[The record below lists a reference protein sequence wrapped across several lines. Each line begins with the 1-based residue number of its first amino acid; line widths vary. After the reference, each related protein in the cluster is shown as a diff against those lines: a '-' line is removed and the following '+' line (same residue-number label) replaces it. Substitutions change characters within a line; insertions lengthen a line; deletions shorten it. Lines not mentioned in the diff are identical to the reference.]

1 MKLLSRLV
9 IALVICLLAIPLIAT
24 PVQAATGDFSIASG
38 GSVST
43 GKGYVGDSIRISG
56 TADCT
61 RVYIYYELYNESD
74 EDEWY
79 QDYIEGDWDDVAL
92 EYDYSDYFDIPE
104 SCAGEHDIRLCS
116 TKDPDKDVDTVV
128 FTVYPYIE
136 IDDESGPAGTEVG
149 VSGTGWHKNESEIE
163 IRFYLQ
169 DPGTTHYDDDDYY
182 VEISAQDIDINEYG
196 SWEDITFEVPPAC
209 KGTHWIY
216 AVGDECDDI
225 EDDYIKG
232 VEFEVTPGISIDLT
246 SGSPGTTVTVR
257 GSGFEEDEEDIDIL
271 FDGKKVKEN
280 IMADEDGCWEGTFEV
295 PQAAA
300 DTYDVTAEGETTD
313 KADIDEVEFE
323 VVPGISLSPTEGHV
337 GTSLTVSGSGLPA
350 STTVTV
356 TYDGVNQST
365 GITTAEGSLTGITF
379 EATHTQN
386 EHTAEHPVVVTYD
399 TTTVA
404 RTFTMESDAP
414 SKPTLAL
421 PANGSRMGVFR
432 KQAPTFEWSAVT
444 DDSGVSYNLEISKS
458 ADFAQVLISR
468 TGLTE
473 ASCTLTGA
481 EALDYGT
488 YYWRVKAIDGAM
500 NDSGWSIAYSLKSGY
515 LPLWAFVAIIAVLV
529 VLIGVL
535 AYFFLRRR
543 GTFYD

>member
-1 MKLLSRLV
+1 
-9 IALVICLLAIPLIAT
+9 
-24 PVQAATGDFSIASG
+24 
-38 GSVST
+38 
-43 GKGYVGDSIRISG
+43 
-56 TADCT
+56 
-61 RVYIYYELYNESD
+61 
-74 EDEWY
+74 
-79 QDYIEGDWDDVAL
+79 
-92 EYDYSDYFDIPE
+92 
-104 SCAGEHDIRLCS
+104 
-116 TKDPDKDVDTVV
+116 
-128 FTVYPYIE
+128 
-136 IDDESGPAGTEVG
+136 
-149 VSGTGWHKNESEIE
+149 
-163 IRFYLQ
+163 
-169 DPGTTHYDDDDYY
+169 
-182 VEISAQDIDINEYG
+182 
-196 SWEDITFEVPPAC
+196 
-209 KGTHWIY
+209 
-216 AVGDECDDI
+216 
-225 EDDYIKG
+225 
-232 VEFEVTPGISIDLT
+232 
-246 SGSPGTTVTVR
+246 
-257 GSGFEEDEEDIDIL
+257 
-271 FDGKKVKEN
+271 
-280 IMADEDGCWEGTFEV
+280 
-295 PQAAA
+295 
-300 DTYDVTAEGETTD
+300 
-313 KADIDEVEFE
+313 
-323 VVPGISLSPTEGHV
+323 
-337 GTSLTVSGSGLPA
+337 
-350 STTVTV
+350 
-356 TYDGVNQST
+356 VNQST

-421 PANGSRMGVFR
+421 PANGSRVGVFR
-432 KQAPTFEWSAVT
+432 KQAPTFDWSAVT

-543 GTFYD
+543 GAFYD